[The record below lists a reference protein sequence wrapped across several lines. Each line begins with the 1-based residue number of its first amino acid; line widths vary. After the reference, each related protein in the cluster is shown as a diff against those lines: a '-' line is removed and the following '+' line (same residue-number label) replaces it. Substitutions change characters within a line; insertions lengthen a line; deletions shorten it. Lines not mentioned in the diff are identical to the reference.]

1 MGLHPMPYK
10 LHPNNKKKENKFRKI
25 DLEKTAKNSRV
36 KEGEKRVKI

>member
-1 MGLHPMPYK
+1 MSHGTSPY
-10 LHPNNKKKENKFRKI
+10 NKKKENKFRKI